1 MRDLMNHV
9 HPITAIPPTRV
20 TDNTALVSAII
31 DTAGYGSLT
40 FVPMIG
46 TIADADATFAVT
58 VEHGDA
64 PNLSD
69 AVAVPGDQLLG
80 SLGLAGFTH
89 ADDGKTRKLGYVGY
103 RQFVR
108 ITITPAGNGAAADV
122 GVLAVL
128 GHPAH
133 MPTANPPT

>member
-1 MRDLMNHV
+1 MRDLMNHI
-9 HPITAIPPTRV
+9 HPITAIQPTRA

-31 DTAGYGSLT
+31 DTAGFNSLT
-40 FVPMIG
+40 FVPMVG
-46 TIADADATFAVT
+46 TVATAGAAFAVT

-64 PNLSD
+64 ADLSD
-69 AVAVPGDQLLG
+69 AVAVPADQLLG
-80 SLGLAGFTH
+80 TLGLAGFTG
-89 ADDGKTRKLGYVGY
+89 ADDGETRKLGYVGY

-108 ITITPAGNGAAADV
+108 LRITPTGNAGNADV

-133 MPTANPPT
+133 MPTANPPA